1 MNEAQQNADQLD
13 VATKVA
19 KQMDELSPSL
29 KSTKLLH
36 QICKQQATT
45 LLKTSGA
52 PVDGTDEDVEEY
64 CGATET

>member
-1 MNEAQQNADQLD
+1 
-13 VATKVA
+13 
-19 KQMDELSPSL
+19 MDELAPSL

-45 LLKTSGA
+45 PLKTSGA